1 MAMEPEKEGGQTVK
15 YSKNVF
21 RSLAMVTQF
30 GINMIVPIFMCSF
43 AGMWLDEKFG
53 TSFWMVSL
61 FFVGALAGGRNV
73 WVFARKI
80 YTRNESDRKRA
91 DKLEASDDYKTKK
104 NQ

>member
-1 MAMEPEKEGGQTVK
+1 MK

-21 RSLAMVTQF
+21 RSMAMVTQF

-53 TSFWMVSL
+53 TSFWMVFL

-80 YTRNESDRKRA
+80 YTRTESGRKRA
-91 DKLEASDDYKTKK
+91 DKLEASDDHEIKK